1 MKNLVLVTGAAGH
14 VGNTLVRE
22 LLARQKNVRALVLP
36 GEDTSALNGLPVE
49 LVFGDVLKPES
60 LQAAFSDVEIVF
72 HLAGIISIMPGAD
85 ALMRKVN
92 VEGTRNVLAAARRSG
107 VRRLVYTSS
116 IHALQ
121 RPPHGVVIDE
131 SLPFDPH
138 NPAGEYDR
146 TKAEAT
152 LAVLEAVRSGFDAV
166 IVCPTGIIG
175 PHDYRGSELGTVVK
189 GWMHQRLALLTDG
202 IFNWVDVRDIAL
214 GHILACEKGRT
225 GETYILGGER
235 VSLARLWV
243 MVRETAGIYSQT
255 VIIPF
260 RLATAAAKMAAMWY
274 GLTRTR
280 GRFTPYSLETVNSN
294 SDISI
299 AKARRELGYAPRPI
313 SDTIRD
319 TVTWW
324 KEFRLQANGGLFTT
338 ETQRH
343 RERL

>member
-1 MKNLVLVTGAAGH
+1 MKNLVLVTGATGH

-22 LLARQKNVRALVLP
+22 LLAQQYHVRALVLP
-36 GEDTSALNGLPVE
+36 AEDTAALRDLPVE
-49 LVFGDVLKPES
+49 LVTGDVLEPAS
-60 LQAAFSDVEIVF
+60 LDAAFSKVEIVY
-72 HLAGIISIMPGAD
+72 HLAGIISIMPGSH

-121 RPPHGVVIDE
+121 RPPLGVVIDE
-131 SLPFDPH
+131 SLPFDPD

-152 LAVLEAVRSGFDAV
+152 LVVLDAVRDGLDAV

-189 GWMHQRLALLTDG
+189 GWMHQRLAFLTDG
-202 IFNWVDVRDIAL
+202 NFNWVDVRDIAL
-214 GHILACEKGRT
+214 GHILACERGRT

-243 MVRETAGIYSQT
+243 MVREAAGIFSQT
-255 VIIPF
+255 IIVPF
-260 RLATAAAKMAAMWY
+260 RLAAAAAQAAALWY
-274 GLTRTR
+274 ALTRTR

-294 SDISI
+294 SAISI
-299 AKARRELGYAPRPI
+299 AKACRELGYSPRPI
-313 SDTIRD
+313 ADTIRD
-319 TVTWW
+319 TVNWW
-324 KEFRLQANGGLFTT
+324 KEYRFEVKTN
-338 ETQRH
+338 
-343 RERL
+343 

>member
-1 MKNLVLVTGAAGH
+1 MNDLMLVTGATGH

-22 LLARQKNVRALVLP
+22 LVAQKKQVRAFVLP
-36 GEDTSALNGLPVE
+36 GEDTTALKDLPVE
-49 LVFGDVLKPES
+49 IVAGDVLDPAS
-60 LQAAFSDVEIVF
+60 LRAAFSGVDVVF
-72 HLAGIISIMPGAD
+72 HLAGIISIMPGPD
-85 ALMRKVN
+85 EVMRKVN
-92 VEGTRNVLAAARRSG
+92 VTGTKNVLWAAKEAG

-121 RPPHGVVIDE
+121 RPPFGVMIDE
-131 SLPFDPH
+131 SLPFDPT

-152 LAVLEAVRSGFDAV
+152 LAVLEAAHAGLDAI

-175 PHDYRGSELGTVVK
+175 PHDYRRSETGLLIVA
-189 GWMHQRLALLTDG
+189 WMREKLSLLVDG
-202 IFNWVDVRDIAL
+202 IFDFVDVRDIAR
-214 GHILACEKGRT
+214 GHILACEKGKS

-243 MVRETAGIYSQT
+243 LVREAAGIYSQT

-260 RLATAAAKMAAMWY
+260 RLAAFAAEGAALWY
-274 GLTRTR
+274 RLTRTR

-294 SDISI
+294 SDICI

-313 SDTIRD
+313 SETIHD
-319 TVTWW
+319 TVQWW
-324 KEFRLQANGGLFTT
+324 REFGFRKSSGTSQP
-338 ETQRH
+338 
-343 RERL
+343 